1 MLENRP
7 RGLSL
12 KLNSLSL
19 LLTKLRLTLSLPG
32 AEQEEDVESRTAM
45 NRDDDWDPDSSL
57 SVLKNPK
64 STRHK

>member
-64 STRHK
+64 STRQK

>member
-1 MLENRP
+1 M
-7 RGLSL
+7 SL

>member
-1 MLENRP
+1 M
-7 RGLSL
+7 

-64 STRHK
+64 STRHICNGRCWL